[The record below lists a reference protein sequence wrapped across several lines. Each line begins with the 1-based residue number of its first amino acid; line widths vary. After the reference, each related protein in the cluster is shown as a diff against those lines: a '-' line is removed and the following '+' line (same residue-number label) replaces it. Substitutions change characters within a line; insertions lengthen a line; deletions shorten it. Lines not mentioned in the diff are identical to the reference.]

1 MGNNYKYFVVKDRKD
16 LSITYFEYDK
26 VQGYDL
32 NPRNVKIKDAID
44 VNKMIVINPSMI
56 EKLAFRKVKNKFD
69 KLYKLVM
76 YLFSCDIDDDTVP
89 TGYREALNEIS
100 KLRLELYVKYKN
112 KLNMEDEIMFNKKLD
127 ILEQE
132 LNMRLM
138 YIQNIYQDN
147 YDYSQEKTGKSR

>member
-1 MGNNYKYFVVKDRKD
+1 MGNNYKYFVVKDRSD

-56 EKLAFRKVKNKFD
+56 EKLAFRKVNSKFN

-76 YLFSCDIDDDTVP
+76 FLFNSDLDDDSVP
-89 TGYREALNEIS
+89 TGYREALNEIT
-100 KLRLELYVKYKN
+100 KLRLELYTKYKN
-112 KLNMEDEIMFNKKLD
+112 KLNKEDEEMFNNKLD
-127 ILEQE
+127 MLEYE

-138 YIQNIYQDN
+138 YIQNIYQNN
-147 YDYSQEKTGKSR
+147 YYYNQEKSGKSR